1 MEIKKDRKKE
11 FTKIGQLKD
20 RKIFTKRFIM
30 VKYVMTD
37 GEKEEQLK
45 IYLRGRD
52 KERIDQQKKVK

>member
-11 FTKIGQLKD
+11 FTKIRQLKD

-52 KERIDQQKKVK
+52 TEKRKVDSK

>member
-52 KERIDQQKKVK
+52 KERID

>member
-52 KERIDQQKKVK
+52 TERVDQQKKVK